1 MKTSRLWLA
10 LPAHPL
16 MHEPGFYLED
26 GKNEYDTSIYYPMRF
41 MKAWYAKREIAHAK
55 TWLFRQQR
63 QESVNVQQG
72 LHFSGEN
79 AFERELKRKG
89 VQVEKYP
96 LPSTV
101 ATKRVHEMVLLR
113 RRKIEEMAA
122 TKMDEARTKI
132 RLDRP
137 SAWYDETDGPLNQ
150 HFLRMV
156 QPAYNQVITE
166 LPEMPIRHVPIT
178 TRPAKHAQDA
188 EVEPV

>member
-1 MKTSRLWLA
+1 
-10 LPAHPL
+10 
-16 MHEPGFYLED
+16 
-26 GKNEYDTSIYYPMRF
+26 
-41 MKAWYAKREIAHAK
+41 
-55 TWLFRQQR
+55 
-63 QESVNVQQG
+63 
-72 LHFSGEN
+72 
-79 AFERELKRKG
+79 

-122 TKMDEARTKI
+122 TRMDEARTKI